1 MPRDEEFRAKEKKFH
16 KMTRDGLVERGAAS
30 GEETRISGREQDF
43 DLRQARDSPDSL
55 EDLSAKARHTRQQR
69 PKDGDAPQAEPVEE
83 ADASPLEDSQPEGHE
98 DAPREEPQEKSG
110 NRRTRYQQKF
120 SESSSASEAATEQPR
135 TSKLQFAEDELPP
148 DAPGKKLVKAQQK
161 AERTARKL
169 EQAEANLPARRKLRL
184 EVEPDAATGN
194 AKRRL
199 KFEKEVISQQEHI
212 KGAKPLRPV
221 KKGAN
226 AAIGYAHKK
235 IYENE
240 HENVGIEA
248 AHRTELVAEGGLR
261 ALNHRRKTA
270 PYRKVSR
277 LQKKT
282 VKTRARAAYQQALHD
297 NPQLRSNVFSRMWQ
311 KYRLKREYA
320 KAARTARRT
329 GQAAGKTAAVTK
341 KAGGAVG
348 RFASRHP
355 ALCLMAALLF
365 LIVVLIFSLFS
376 SCSSMGTGGIGAI
389 AASSYTAED
398 QDINN
403 AELVYTEWE
412 TDLQMQIDNAEADH
426 PGYDE
431 YRYHVGNIGHNPF
444 ELMGFLTASYQAF
457 QYADVEAV
465 LQELFAEQ
473 YSLEFVEEVETRT
486 RTETRTDPSTGETYE
501 VEVTYEW
508 RILNVNL
515 TAKSFTDVIAARM
528 NAEQAQ
534 LFNVLM
540 MTKGNRQYVSNVFG
554 DTNWLPYVTSYYGY
568 RVHPIS
574 GEKNYH
580 KAVDIGMPQGTEIL
594 AGHDGVVTQAG
605 EAGSYGLIVVLEGT
619 MEDGKTLT
627 TKYAHCSELLVS
639 AGQEVKQGEVIAKVG
654 STGDS
659 TGPHLHLEV
668 LVDGQYL
675 NPLYFADTGDH
686 TGTNLIPGSAG
697 GPEIPAYPGAPMG
710 DGDYAALITE
720 AQKHL
725 GKPYVFGASGPNSF
739 DCSGF
744 VSYVLNQSGVASVG
758 RSTAQ
763 GLFNMSTP
771 VSRENAQPGDLIFFT
786 GTYSAGTPVTH
797 VGIYIGNGQMIHAG
811 DPVQYA
817 NINTS
822 YWTEHFYA
830 FGRISTN

>member
-55 EDLSAKARHTRQQR
+55 EDLSVKARHTRQQR
-69 PKDGDAPQAEPVEE
+69 PKNGDAPQIEPVED
-83 ADASPLEDSQPEGHE
+83 ADASPLEDLQTEAHE
-98 DAPREEPQEKSG
+98 DAPREEPREKSG

-169 EQAEANLPARRKLRL
+169 EQAEANLPARRKLRM

-320 KAARTARRT
+320 KTARTARRT

-486 RTETRTDPSTGETYE
+486 RTETRTDPNTGETYE

-508 RILNVNL
+508 RILNINL

-528 NAEQAQ
+528 DTEQAQ
-534 LFNVLM
+534 LFNILM

-568 RVHPIS
+568 RIHPIS

-605 EAGSYGLIVVLEGT
+605 EAGSYGLIVVLEGA
-619 MEDGKTLT
+619 MEDGRTLT

-639 AGQEVKQGEVIAKVG
+639 AGQEVKQGDVIAKVG

-675 NPLYFADTGDH
+675 NPLYFTDTGDH
-686 TGTNLIPGSAG
+686 TGTSLIPGSAG

>member
-55 EDLSAKARHTRQQR
+55 EDLSVKARHTRQQR
-69 PKDGDAPQAEPVEE
+69 PKNGDAPQIEPVED
-83 ADASPLEDSQPEGHE
+83 ADASPLEDLQTEAHE
-98 DAPREEPQEKSG
+98 DAPREEPREKSG

-169 EQAEANLPARRKLRL
+169 EQAEANLPARRKLRM

-320 KAARTARRT
+320 KTARTARRT
-329 GQAAGKTAAVTK
+329 GLAAGKTAAVTK

-365 LIVVLIFSLFS
+365 LIVILIFSLFS

-528 NAEQAQ
+528 NAEQTQ

-594 AGHDGVVTQAG
+594 AGHDGVVTQAE
-605 EAGSYGLIVVLEGT
+605 EAGSYGLIVVLEGA
-619 MEDGKTLT
+619 MEDGRTLI

-639 AGQEVKQGEVIAKVG
+639 AGQEVKQGDVIAKVG

>member
-55 EDLSAKARHTRQQR
+55 EDLSVKARHTRQQKQ
-69 PKDGDAPQAEPVEE
+69 KDGDNPQAEPVENGE
-83 ADASPLEDSQPEGHE
+83 ASPLEDSQPQAHE
-98 DAPREEPQEKSG
+98 DAPREEPREKSG

-169 EQAEANLPARRKLRL
+169 EQAEANLPARRKLRM

-248 AHRTELVAEGGLR
+248 G
-261 ALNHRRKTA
+261 
-270 PYRKVSR
+270 
-277 LQKKT
+277 
-282 VKTRARAAYQQALHD
+282 
-297 NPQLRSNVFSRMWQ
+297 
-311 KYRLKREYA
+311 
-320 KAARTARRT
+320 
-329 GQAAGKTAAVTK
+329 
-341 KAGGAVG
+341 
-348 RFASRHP
+348 HP

-457 QYADVEAV
+457 QYEDIEAV
-465 LQELFAEQ
+465 LQEIFAEQ

-486 RTETRTDPSTGETYE
+486 RTETRTDPNTGETYE

-528 NAEQAQ
+528 DTEQAQ
-534 LFNVLM
+534 LFNILM

-605 EAGSYGLIVVLEGT
+605 EAGSYGLIVVLEGA
-619 MEDGKTLT
+619 MEDGRTLT

-639 AGQEVKQGEVIAKVG
+639 AGQEVKQGDVIAKVG
-654 STGDS
+654 STGNS

-675 NPLYFADTGDH
+675 NPLYFTDTGDH
-686 TGTNLIPGSAG
+686 TGTSLIPGSAG

>member
-69 PKDGDAPQAEPVEE
+69 PKDGDASQVEPVEDV
-83 ADASPLEDSQPEGHE
+83 DASPLEDSQPKTHE
-98 DAPREEPQEKSG
+98 DAPREEPREKSG

-169 EQAEANLPARRKLRL
+169 EQAEGSLPARRKLRL

-376 SCSSMGTGGIGAI
+376 SCSSMGTGGVGAI

-605 EAGSYGLIVVLEGT
+605 EAGSYGLIVVLEGA

-639 AGQEVKQGEVIAKVG
+639 AGQEVKQGDVIAKVG

-668 LVDGQYL
+668 LVDGQHL

-817 NINTS
+817 NINTP

>member
-55 EDLSAKARHTRQQR
+55 EDLSVKARHTRQQR
-69 PKDGDAPQAEPVEE
+69 PKNGDAPQIEPVED
-83 ADASPLEDSQPEGHE
+83 ADASPLEDLQPEAHE
-98 DAPREEPQEKSG
+98 DAPREEPREKSG

-120 SESSSASEAATEQPR
+120 SESSSASEAAAEQPR

-169 EQAEANLPARRKLRL
+169 EQAEANLPARRKLRM

-270 PYRKVSR
+270 PYRKVAR

-320 KAARTARRT
+320 KTARTARRT

-355 ALCLMAALLF
+355 ALCLMATLLF

-486 RTETRTDPSTGETYE
+486 RTETRTDPSTGEIYE

-515 TAKSFTDVIAARM
+515 MAKSFTDVIAARM
-528 NAEQAQ
+528 NAEQTQ

-619 MEDGKTLT
+619 MEDGRTLT

-639 AGQEVKQGEVIAKVG
+639 AGQEVKQGDVIAKVG

-675 NPLYFADTGDH
+675 NPLYFANTGDH

>member
-55 EDLSAKARHTRQQR
+55 EDLSAKARHTRQQK
-69 PKDGDAPQAEPVEE
+69 PKDGDTPQAEPVED
-83 ADASPLEDSQPEGHE
+83 ADASPLEDSQPGAHEG
-98 DAPREEPQEKSG
+98 APREEPREKSG
-110 NRRTRYQQKF
+110 KRRTRHQQKF
-120 SESSSASEAATEQPR
+120 SEYSSASEAATEKPR
-135 TSKLQFAEDELPP
+135 ASKLQFSEDELPP

-169 EQAEANLPARRKLRL
+169 EQTEGNLPARRKLRL

-320 KAARTARRT
+320 KAARTTRRT

-686 TGTNLIPGSAG
+686 TRTNLIPGSSG

>member
-55 EDLSAKARHTRQQR
+55 EDLSVKARHTRQQR
-69 PKDGDAPQAEPVEE
+69 PKNGDAPQIEPVED
-83 ADASPLEDSQPEGHE
+83 ADASPLEDLQPEAHE
-98 DAPREEPQEKSG
+98 DAPREEPREKSG

-169 EQAEANLPARRKLRL
+169 EQAEANLPARRKLRM

-486 RTETRTDPSTGETYE
+486 RTETRTDPSTGEIYE

-528 NAEQAQ
+528 NAEQTQ

-605 EAGSYGLIVVLEGT
+605 EAGSYGLIVVLEGA
-619 MEDGKTLT
+619 MEDGRTLT

-639 AGQEVKQGEVIAKVG
+639 AGQEVKQGDVIAKVG

-686 TGTNLIPGSAG
+686 TGTSLIPGSVG

>member
-55 EDLSAKARHTRQQR
+55 EDLSVKARHTRQQR
-69 PKDGDAPQAEPVEE
+69 PKNGDAPQIEPVED
-83 ADASPLEDSQPEGHE
+83 ADASPLEDLQTEAHE
-98 DAPREEPQEKSG
+98 DAPREEPREKSG

-120 SESSSASEAATEQPR
+120 SESSSVSEAATEQPR

-169 EQAEANLPARRKLRL
+169 EQAEANLPARRKLRM

-320 KAARTARRT
+320 KTARTARRT
-329 GQAAGKTAAVTK
+329 GQAARKTAAVTK

-365 LIVVLIFSLFS
+365 LIAVLIFSLFS

-486 RTETRTDPSTGETYE
+486 RTETRTDPSTGEIYE

-528 NAEQAQ
+528 NAEQTQ

-619 MEDGKTLT
+619 MEDGRTLT

-639 AGQEVKQGEVIAKVG
+639 AGQEVKQGDVIAKVG

-675 NPLYFADTGDH
+675 NPLYFANTGDH

>member
-69 PKDGDAPQAEPVEE
+69 PKDGDAPQAEPVED
-83 ADASPLEDSQPEGHE
+83 ADASPLEDLQPETHE
-98 DAPREEPQEKSG
+98 DAPREEPREKSG
-110 NRRTRYQQKF
+110 KRHTRYQQKF

-135 TSKLQFAEDELPP
+135 TSKLQFSEDELPP

-169 EQAEANLPARRKLRL
+169 EQAEGSLPARRKLRL

-605 EAGSYGLIVVLEGT
+605 EAGSYGLIVVLEGA

-639 AGQEVKQGEVIAKVG
+639 AGQEVKQGDVIAKVG

-668 LVDGQYL
+668 LVDGHL

>member
-30 GEETRISGREQDF
+30 GEENRISGREQDF

-69 PKDGDAPQAEPVEE
+69 PKDGDVPQAEPVED
-83 ADASPLEDSQPEGHE
+83 ADASPLEDSQPEAHE
-98 DAPREEPQEKSG
+98 DAPREEPREKSG
-110 NRRTRYQQKF
+110 KRHTRYQQKF

-169 EQAEANLPARRKLRL
+169 EQAEGSLPARRKLRL

-376 SCSSMGTGGIGAI
+376 SCSSIGTGGAGAI

-444 ELMGFLTASYQAF
+444 ELIGFLTASYQAF
-457 QYADVEAV
+457 QYEDIEAV
-465 LQELFAEQ
+465 LQEIFAEQ

-486 RTETRTDPSTGETYE
+486 RTETRTDPNTGETYE

-515 TAKSFTDVIAARM
+515 TAKSFTDVIAAR
-528 NAEQAQ
+528 
-534 LFNVLM
+534 
-540 MTKGNRQYVSNVFG
+540 
-554 DTNWLPYVTSYYGY
+554 
-568 RVHPIS
+568 
-574 GEKNYH
+574 
-580 KAVDIGMPQGTEIL
+580 
-594 AGHDGVVTQAG
+594 
-605 EAGSYGLIVVLEGT
+605 
-619 MEDGKTLT
+619 TLT

-639 AGQEVKQGEVIAKVG
+639 AGQEVKQGDVIAKVG

-675 NPLYFADTGDH
+675 NPLYFTDTGDH
-686 TGTNLIPGSAG
+686 TGTSLIPGSAG

-822 YWTEHFYA
+822 YWTKHFYA